1 MAGSLV
7 ARLPSSRHAD
17 VVYEVRID
25 AEGYSCNCPAW
36 SFRKKCRHVTA
47 LLELRA
53 LPVLPPSGGTDA
65 PADVLDRAWDGE

>member
-1 MAGSLV
+1 MAGALV

-25 AEGYSCNCPAW
+25 ESGYSCSCPAW

-47 LLELRA
+47 LADLRA
-53 LPVLPPSGGTDA
+53 LPVTAGADHEPPS
-65 PADVLDRAWDGE
+65 DVSERTWDGD